1 MEKKLRSVC
10 KKHSLRT
17 ISVMLMTEA
26 RAPHLTVYAHWGEP
40 GAGKCASGSGG
51 TFDEALAVALDD
63 MARAQITA
71 AAA

>member
-10 KKHSLRT
+10 KKHGLRT

-26 RAPHLTVYAHWGEP
+26 RASQLMVYAHWGEL
-40 GAGKCASGSGG
+40 GTGKCVSGSGN
-51 TFDEALAVALDD
+51 TFDEALAVALDE
-63 MARAQITA
+63 MARYQITA